1 MSDAASAAHIRQ
13 LHASGEL
20 QGAPG
25 DTCCWLGVPLIC
37 GERTLGVLTVQ
48 SYDDGAKY
56 TARDQVLLTFISYQI
71 ANSLERARA
80 AQSLQAANAE
90 LEPRVAERPAERKST
105 RLN

>member
-56 TARDQVLLTFISYQI
+56 TARDQELLTFISYQI
-71 ANSLERARA
+71 ARSEAHTSEL
-80 AQSLQAANAE
+80 QSLMRISYAVFCLQQKT
-90 LEPRVAERPAERKST
+90 PSYRT
-105 RLN
+105 